1 MLTTTKSVKDT
12 SIGSAIV
19 PFIALLAL
27 NAYLRYLGI
36 LENVLYAD
44 DFLYFVD
51 LNSTVIKYD
60 ICRFP
65 PQDYRWITMGNI
77 CLSGTYLGEF
87 VLSIWPKVLAIFF
100 VTLYTFLLYRVL
112 MLWGVRSVSA
122 LLLAALLAAH
132 PITNEVIL
140 WNVTA
145 SSGLIISTVI
155 YSYMLLIPNVSSWTA
170 RLCSFSLLLLVSI
183 SYEYALVI
191 FLVLGISEC
200 FVLALSGRKVSFER
214 LVVLI
219 SCFVFASLF
228 YIVQSKVSASLFPD
242 PAGARGISNLSLI
255 FTDTAT
261 LVLKLRSL
269 LNLMVNV
276 YMTPLSF
283 YFEIESLW
291 SLWKWVP
298 IGISVTIA
306 GVVFLTTRSYVK
318 STVYSFFFI
327 AITLIPLLP
336 LLVASQSPESW
347 RVSIPILIAAIIGIT
362 PIFIVLK
369 KLPSYFTHLCNFC
382 LSFFVLIPLAYV
394 SISETKLR
402 VYENRLESNL
412 VSEIEAFWKAE
423 EIDLS
428 RIRVGRITYNE
439 DDLNRRQYAAE
450 NLSISFQ
457 RRGLLLGFK
466 NDIAWRSKLL
476 YYGLDIIELES
487 DTSEFAE
494 NYAKECTE
502 GQCDY
507 SLGEIMFAKCKKE
520 SNQHNREA
528 NMGVVH
534 DLELRVTA
542 LCI

>member
-1 MLTTTKSVKDT
+1 M
-12 SIGSAIV
+12 
-19 PFIALLAL
+19 
-27 NAYLRYLGI
+27 
-36 LENVLYAD
+36 
-44 DFLYFVD
+44 
-51 LNSTVIKYD
+51 
-60 ICRFP
+60 
-65 PQDYRWITMGNI
+65 
-77 CLSGTYLGEF
+77 
-87 VLSIWPKVLAIFF
+87 
-100 VTLYTFLLYRVL
+100 
-112 MLWGVRSVSA
+112 
-122 LLLAALLAAH
+122 
-132 PITNEVIL
+132 
-140 WNVTA
+140 
-145 SSGLIISTVI
+145 
-155 YSYMLLIPNVSSWTA
+155 
-170 RLCSFSLLLLVSI
+170 
-183 SYEYALVI
+183 
-191 FLVLGISEC
+191 
-200 FVLALSGRKVSFER
+200 
-214 LVVLI
+214 
-219 SCFVFASLF
+219 
-228 YIVQSKVSASLFPD
+228 
-242 PAGARGISNLSLI
+242 
-255 FTDTAT
+255 
-261 LVLKLRSL
+261 
-269 LNLMVNV
+269 
-276 YMTPLSF
+276 
-283 YFEIESLW
+283 
-291 SLWKWVP
+291 
-298 IGISVTIA
+298 
-306 GVVFLTTRSYVK
+306 
-318 STVYSFFFI
+318 
-327 AITLIPLLP
+327 
-336 LLVASQSPESW
+336 
-347 RVSIPILIAAIIGIT
+347 
-362 PIFIVLK
+362 
-369 KLPSYFTHLCNFC
+369 
-382 LSFFVLIPLAYV
+382 AYV